1 MVAGMNAPEPERPV
15 SFWDFPRISD
25 IFSWP
30 TRRKS
35 LPAERPDIHWRSI
48 KIMAEWSAHPVWF
61 FNPYVHGV
69 DTSMDPASP
78 ELGLSEELSHDLSAW
93 QDEWDDTLNYADPAP
108 AFPSEEAG
116 RRFDERGWE
125 LARRVRSEVPADWD
139 VSYVSHLTHLEVFLD

>member
-1 MVAGMNAPEPERPV
+1 MTTTG
-15 SFWDFPRISD
+15 
-25 IFSWP
+25 
-30 TRRKS
+30 
-35 LPAERPDIHWRSI
+35 
-48 KIMAEWSAHPVWF
+48 
-61 FNPYVHGV
+61 
-69 DTSMDPASP
+69 DPASP

-125 LARRVRSEVPADWD
+125 LVRRVRSEVPADWD